1 LEFLLNNN
9 MESRLNNVASA
20 TLLKEAD
27 SKRSNTDV
35 DIADNDV
42 TINVD
47 AKADDNIGNGCHTCM
62 FDKGNVLNG
71 GVNLNCSHNT
81 QDVDAKGER
90 HVLIRPDVKND
101 VSIADESDSFIVIE
115 QTGYGVT
122 TSRQTADGRTNAAFR
137 HRILHTACVCG
148 SMFALV

>member
-1 LEFLLNNN
+1 MEFR
-9 MESRLNNVASA
+9 SNNVASA

-27 SKRSNTDV
+27 TERSNTDA

-62 FDKGNVLNG
+62 FDRGNVLNG
-71 GVNLNCSHNT
+71 SGNKNCCLNA
-81 QDVDAKGER
+81 QDADAKGER
-90 HVLIRPDVKND
+90 HVLIRHDVKND

-122 TSRQTADGRTNAAFR
+122 TSRQTVDGRTNAALR